1 MSKKILLLRNN
12 TLCVDL
18 TAARA
23 ALNSLTHAKGQP
35 VAIFYGDAADPDVLF
50 AVGTRAGTGAT
61 CYRILPAEDVVSVLA
76 DAVGTLSG
84 NLTAVSNA
92 LSDKVDK
99 ISGKG
104 LSTNDFTT
112 DEKQKLAALE
122 SSKFKGEYLSYEAL
136 SQVEGT
142 TGAYAYVD
150 EGEGRDVVKY
160 VWDTSDEKWVAQ
172 QGESTAETPA
182 SIKAKYESNEDTCAF
197 TNADKEKLGSLENY
211 NDTELTTMITNAAA
225 RIGKAKV
232 NSSDSSED
240 YLAEKVV
247 SDAEADYPVAT
258 RIVNGKLL
266 LSATIDSFDGGT
278 F

>member
-23 ALNSLTHAKGQP
+23 ALNSLTHVKGQP
-35 VAIFYGDAADPDVLF
+35 VVIFYGDAADPDALF
-50 AVGTRAGTGAT
+50 AIGTRAGVGGT
-61 CYRILPAEDVVSVLA
+61 CYKILPAEDVVSALA

-84 NLTAVSNA
+84 NLTTVSDS
-92 LSDKVDK
+92 LSGKVDK

-112 DEKQKLAALE
+112 EEKQKLAGLE
-122 SSKFKGEYLSYEAL
+122 SSKFKGEYTSYEAL
-136 SQVEGT
+136 SEIEGFA
-142 TGAYAYVD
+142 GAYAYVD
-150 EGEGRDVVKY
+150 EGAGEDVVKY
-160 VWDTSDEKWVAQ
+160 IWDTTDEKWVAQ

-182 SIKAKYESNEDTCAF
+182 SIKSKYESNEDTNAF
-197 TNADKEKLGSLENY
+197 TDDEKAKLSGLENY
-211 NDTELTTMITNAAA
+211 DDSTLASAISTAAA
-225 RIGKAKV
+225 RIGKVKV
-232 NSSDSSED
+232 GSSDSSED
-240 YLAEKVV
+240 YLSEKVV
-247 SDAEADYPVAT
+247 TDAEADYPVAM

-266 LSATIDSFDGGT
+266 LSASIDAFDGGT